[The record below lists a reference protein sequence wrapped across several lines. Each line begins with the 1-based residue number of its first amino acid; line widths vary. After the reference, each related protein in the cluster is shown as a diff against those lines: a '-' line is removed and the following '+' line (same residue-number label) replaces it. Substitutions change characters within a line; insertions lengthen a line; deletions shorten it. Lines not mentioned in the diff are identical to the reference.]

1 MQKEKILS
9 DLYNGKIAP
18 QSRPIPQDSKYRAL
32 QIKLSDLADSL
43 DQKLSET
50 DKKILDEIMSTWSN
64 ISEVNG
70 EECFTYGF
78 RMGARMILEIF
89 EKDDE
94 QLKPIIG

>member
-1 MQKEKILS
+1 
-9 DLYNGKIAP
+9 
-18 QSRPIPQDSKYRAL
+18 
-32 QIKLSDLADSL
+32 
-43 DQKLSET
+43 
-50 DKKILDEIMSTWSN
+50 MSTWSN

>member
-43 DQKLSET
+43 DQKLSDT
-50 DKKILDEIMSTWSN
+50 DKKTLDEIMSTWRDRKS
-64 ISEVNG
+64 VV
-70 EECFTYGF
+70 
-78 RMGARMILEIF
+78 
-89 EKDDE
+89 
-94 QLKPIIG
+94 